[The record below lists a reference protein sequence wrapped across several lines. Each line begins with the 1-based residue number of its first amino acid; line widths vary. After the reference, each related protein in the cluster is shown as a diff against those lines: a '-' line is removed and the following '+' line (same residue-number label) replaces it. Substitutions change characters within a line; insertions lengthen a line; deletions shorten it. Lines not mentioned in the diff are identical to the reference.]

1 MWEYFEELTLKTT
14 TTTTKSPTLNDY
26 ISKKGSFLKFS
37 ESSFNFLQTSFVFC
51 MLYTAGDSA
60 PYPRCR
66 CPRLS
71 ALIEL
76 VCKTKNTVVN
86 LKVVSSDLLDPVKHL
101 QWKFFVKTTYTS
113 GLISE
118 TMTSRK
124 VSRIPGLKIKVILE
138 LRVFSLTTSRSTRL

>member
-1 MWEYFEELTLKTT
+1 
-14 TTTTKSPTLNDY
+14 
-26 ISKKGSFLKFS
+26 
-37 ESSFNFLQTSFVFC
+37 

-66 CPRLS
+66 CPRLA
-71 ALIEL
+71 ALKEL
-76 VCKTKNTVVN
+76 ICKTKNTVVN
-86 LKVVSSDLLDPVKHL
+86 LKVVSSDLLDSVKHL
-101 QWKFFVKTTYTS
+101 RWKFFVKTTYTS

-138 LRVFSLTTSRSTRL
+138 LRVFSLTTSSSTRL